1 MTRPAERHKLPAP
14 DAEPATGPVWLAD
27 DDRWGLVHAFPA
39 TTNGPSN
46 GICRSV
52 GFMTMRPTAE
62 VQVIAGLM
70 GNIEDH
76 YPDLRGGHDT
86 VSVPLWTRMGARF
99 HSQRARPLHAKIG
112 PCHNE

>member
-1 MTRPAERHKLPAP
+1 
-14 DAEPATGPVWLAD
+14 
-27 DDRWGLVHAFPA
+27 
-39 TTNGPSN
+39 
-46 GICRSV
+46 
-52 GFMTMRPTAE
+52 MTMRPTAE